1 MLSTDDVVAI
11 YRMMNHVHH
20 LIDGRRWD
28 EFGSVFAEDA
38 VYDLSYRDLPPVE
51 GVQAIT
57 ELMAASFERDYDHL
71 LAHNNMNFDIVEDS
85 DGTVRVDSKLI
96 CVFKDG
102 TAQVADLHDVLVNT
116 ADGWRIKVRAA
127 STRDPSAKTWT
138 KKEAPQGA
146 TANV

>member
-11 YRMMNHVHH
+11 YRMLNHVHH

-28 EFGSVFAEDA
+28 ELESVFAEDA
-38 VYDLSYRDLPPVE
+38 MYDLSYRDLPPVV
-51 GVQAIT
+51 GLQAIT
-57 ELMAASFERDYDHL
+57 ELMASSFERDYDHL
-71 LAHNNMNFDIVEDS
+71 LAHNNMNFDIIEDP

-102 TAQVADLHDVLVNT
+102 TAQVADLHDVLVH
-116 ADGWRIKVRAA
+116 ADHGWRIKVRAA

-138 KKEAPQGA
+138 RKQASQGA
-146 TANV
+146 AANA